1 MFGTVKSKM
10 GQFLIGAGVILSLCL
25 SQQAYAAA
33 QSPLTDDN
41 QLDVS
46 ANLWG
51 NAGSIAP
58 LPRAFDAK
66 MAPLAGSKP
75 TAPIRFN
82 PEYVT
87 PGGLTLGARTDVG
100 TAPQYDTQTA
110 LRALA
115 PQGRS
120 RTYVDKQYLYAEGG
134 FGRISL
140 GQAPGVGGQTV
151 SYAPISARITGLD
164 GASVNPALA
173 WAPSLNGKPSIGR
186 SFSAATDFAN
196 DSAKV
201 TYFSPRLGG
210 VQFAGAFTPKPDT
223 AGLARAAAA
232 LRFSDFDGV
241 INDPSRLTN
250 LRPENNID
258 RAYEVGVNYDQYLG
272 PVGVKGSL
280 TYGAA
285 HDPLGLTA
293 RADTQAMSLGV
304 NLSLGDFTLGGA
316 YGYAEGAGLGR
327 VFGVTDPNAAANL
340 GLKRERTSFDLGGTY
355 AVNEWTLGLN
365 FGYAETRYPL
375 AGQNLTARAPIS
387 NGTEFSFDYNL
398 AHGVDLISAVQFIN
412 FDAAGT
418 DKSTN
423 KITTNLLVGTQ
434 IKF

>member
-1 MFGTVKSKM
+1 MSGTIKSIIGKVLFGT
-10 GQFLIGAGVILSLCL
+10 GVMFSLCL
-25 SQQAYAAA
+25 SQRTLAAA
-33 QSPLTDDN
+33 QSPLADDS
-41 QLDVS
+41 QLAVS

-66 MAPLAGSKP
+66 MAPLASSKP

-87 PGGLTLGARTDVG
+87 PGGLTLGARIDVG
-100 TAPQYDTQTA
+100 SAPQYDTQTA
-110 LRALA
+110 LRALV
-115 PQGRS
+115 PQGRNRS
-120 RTYVDKQYLYAEGG
+120 YVDKQYIYADGS

-140 GQAPGVGGQTV
+140 GQAPGIGSQTI
-151 SYAPISARITGLD
+151 SYAPLSARITGLD
-164 GASVNPALA
+164 GAGANPALA

-232 LRFSDFDGV
+232 LRFSDFDGA

-258 RAYEVGVNYDQYLG
+258 RAYEVGVNYDQFLG

-285 HDPLGLTA
+285 HDPLGLIA
-293 RADTQAMSLGV
+293 RADTQALSLGL
-304 NLSLGDFTLGGA
+304 NLSLGDFTLGGT

-327 VFGVTDPNAAANL
+327 VFGSTDPNANSNL

-365 FGYAETRYPL
+365 FGYAETRYP
-375 AGQNLTARAPIS
+375 ATGSNAITRAPVS

-412 FDAAGT
+412 FDAAST
-418 DKSTN
+418 DKSAN

>member
-1 MFGTVKSKM
+1 MFGAFKSIAVK
-10 GQFLIGAGVILSLCL
+10 FLAGTGVVLSLCL
-25 SQQAYAAA
+25 PQLCYAAA
-33 QSPLTDDN
+33 QSPLSDDN

-75 TAPIRFN
+75 NAPIRFN

-87 PGGLTLGARTDVG
+87 PGGLTLGAHIDVG
-100 TAPQYDTQTA
+100 TTQQYDTQTA
-110 LRALA
+110 MRALA

-120 RTYVDKQYLYAEGG
+120 RPYVDKQYLYAEGG

-140 GQAPGVGGQTV
+140 GQAPGIGSQTL
-151 SYAPISARITGLD
+151 SYAPLSARITGLE
-164 GASVNPALA
+164 GASPALA
-173 WAPSLNGKPSIGR
+173 LAPSLTGKPSLGR

-201 TYFSPRLGG
+201 TYFSPRLAG

-272 PVGVKGSL
+272 PMGVKGSL

-285 HDPLGLTA
+285 HDPLGLMA
-293 RADTQAMSLGV
+293 RADTQAVSLGL
-304 NLSLGDFTLGGA
+304 NLSMGDFTLGGA

-365 FGYAETRYPL
+365 FGYAETRYPA
-375 AGQNLTARAPIS
+375 AGQNLTTRAPIS